1 MCPDGINVFG
11 HVLIIGD
18 MNGCRPGNISNIN
31 LILDIYN
38 TEARGRYI

>member
-18 MNGCRPGNISNIN
+18 KNGCRPSNISNIN
-31 LILDIYN
+31 LILDI
-38 TEARGRYI
+38 